1 MGAMQN
7 NGVDLLFPSRA
18 IEPLRKLR
26 GDQWE
31 HLIDGL
37 VELQPESPE
46 RIAFVLFMV
55 RLGGCTSCQS
65 DSYRA
70 MRGCILCSSNT
81 VKRYKGSDQN
91 MINLY
96 NEAVREIKQYSK
108 EV

>member
-1 MGAMQN
+1 MQT
-7 NGVDLLFPSRA
+7 NGIDLLFPSRA

-31 HLIDGL
+31 NLIDDLVGL
-37 VELQPESPE
+37 ESESPE

-55 RLGGCTSCQS
+55 RIGGCTSCQS

-70 MRGCILCSSNT
+70 MRGCIICSSNT

-96 NEAVREIKQYSK
+96 NEAVRDIKLYLK
-108 EV
+108 EDK